1 MDGAANSYLAVIA
14 AMSIAIYGAL
24 LFIGV
29 QITKLVAALK
39 AKAQAPHE

>member
-1 MDGAANSYLAVIA
+1 MDRAANSYLAVIA
-14 AMSIAIYGAL
+14 TMSIAIYFVL

-29 QITKLVAALK
+29 QINKLVAALK